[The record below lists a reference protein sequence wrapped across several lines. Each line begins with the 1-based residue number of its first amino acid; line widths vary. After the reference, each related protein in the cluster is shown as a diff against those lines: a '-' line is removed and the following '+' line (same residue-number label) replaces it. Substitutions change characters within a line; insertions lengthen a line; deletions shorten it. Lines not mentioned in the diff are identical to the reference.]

1 MGMFGTAGSANA
13 SNLCINGMCT
23 MCDATT
29 NLCSSGALPPL
40 TEGQIGSCTAT
51 SGLCTYSST
60 CTTNSDCLQSNLCA
74 NKAVTVGSTTTQVL
88 TCQPCSNEAV
98 STTNCTTNGTFA
110 TTDVAKDGTCSTSGV
125 CSYNQ
130 VCTADSDCTT
140 TNLCVLDTTPGKP
153 TGQRVCSAGC
163 SDNASCMTGT
173 VNADDYEG
181 TCTAGVCSFEETG
194 LSGGAI
200 AGIVIGSVVFVLL
213 VVVGIYFCTKQSGE
227 TDTSKAVAYE
237 TLHENH

>member
-1 MGMFGTAGSANA
+1 M
-13 SNLCINGMCT
+13 
-23 MCDATT
+23 
-29 NLCSSGALPPL
+29 
-40 TEGQIGSCTAT
+40 
-51 SGLCTYSST
+51 
-60 CTTNSDCLQSNLCA
+60 TNSDCLQSNLCA
-74 NKAVTVGSTTTQVL
+74 NKAVTVGNTTTNTL
-88 TCQPCSNEAV
+88 TCQPCSNETTNN
-98 STTNCTTNGTFA
+98 TTNCNKDATFS
-110 TTDVAKDGTCSTSGV
+110 TTDVAKYGTCSTSGV
-125 CSYNQ
+125 CLYYQ
-130 VCTADSDCTT
+130 VCTADSDCAT
-140 TNLCVLDTTPGKP
+140 TNLCVVSTLTGAP
-153 TGQRVCSAGC
+153 TGQRICSAGC

-181 TCTAGVCSFEETG
+181 TCTDGVCSFEETG